1 MSRDRTRPTPSAFP
15 EHLVHLLLEHLDHL
29 LLGSKPRRTAVG
41 AGYLLLTVGVIA
53 ISATLR
59 QTLLLG
65 GGPDQLQGLAIVLAV
80 ASLGIALVYA
90 AWNGGPVLAGA
101 LALVPVH
108 VGSLSTGH
116 LALEVDLVL
125 ALATAA
131 ASAAVA
137 TYAAGVRTRSWRP
150 GLYPGLTDA
159 LAVATP
165 VAVLAAVALWRTEPY
180 VGPHAST
187 GLLLAGLLIGVAVLA
202 LGLQWVVWIRA
213 ARRQF

>member
-1 MSRDRTRPTPSAFP
+1 MSRELPILSALPALPALP
-15 EHLVHLLLEHLDHL
+15 ERLAHP
-29 LLGSKPRRTAVG
+29 LLGSEPRRTVVG
-41 AGYLLLTVGVIA
+41 IGYLLLAVGVIA
-53 ISATLR
+53 VTAVLR

-65 GGPDQLQGLAIVLAV
+65 GGPDQLQGAAIVLAV
-80 ASLGIALVYA
+80 ASLGVALAYA
-90 AWNGGPVLAGA
+90 AWNGGPVLAAA
-101 LALVPVH
+101 LALGPVL

-137 TYAAGVRTRSWRP
+137 TYAAGVRIRTSWRP
-150 GLYPGLTDA
+150 GAYPGLTDG

-165 VAVLAAVALWRTEPY
+165 LAVLATVSLWRTEPY

-187 GLLLAGLLIGVAVLA
+187 GLLLATPLLGIAVLV
-202 LGLQWVVWIRA
+202 LGLQWFTWIRA
-213 ARRQF
+213 ARRQL

>member
-1 MSRDRTRPTPSAFP
+1 MSGEPNTVTVPAALAHP
-15 EHLVHLLLEHLDHL
+15 
-29 LLGSKPRRTAVG
+29 LLGSNPRRTAVG
-41 AGYLLLTVGVIA
+41 VGYLLLAVGIVA

-65 GGPDQLQGLAIVLAV
+65 GGPDQLQGAAIVFAVGALGVALAY
-80 ASLGIALVYA
+80 G
-90 AWNGGPVLAGA
+90 AWNGGPVLAAAIA
-101 LALVPVH
+101 LFPVL

-125 ALATAA
+125 ALATGA
-131 ASAAVA
+131 ASASVA
-137 TYAAGVRTRSWRP
+137 TYAAGTRIRGDWRP
-150 GLYPGLTDA
+150 DAYPGLTDG

-165 VAVLAAVALWRTEPY
+165 LVVLAIVAFWRTEPY
-180 VGPHAST
+180 VGPHANA
-187 GLLLAGLLIGVAVLA
+187 GLLLAGPLLGVAVLV